1 MAARSGSLPWGVD
14 TVSKRAYTRHMLT
27 TKDLLEFTEF
37 LESGGWADAFNNA
50 GEELRLEMI
59 EKAEAL
65 LDAAD
70 AADKVVGEVLF
81 SKDGMAAAA
90 ADQSSLEDKP

>member
-1 MAARSGSLPWGVD
+1 MP
-14 TVSKRAYTRHMLT
+14 LT
-27 TKDLLEFTEF
+27 TP
-37 LESGGWADAFNNA
+37 

-59 EKAEAL
+59 EKVEML

-81 SKDGMAAAA
+81 AKDGMAAPPS
-90 ADQSSLEDKP
+90 DSSSSLDRD

>member
-1 MAARSGSLPWGVD
+1 
-14 TVSKRAYTRHMLT
+14 MLKT
-27 TKDLLEFTEF
+27 DDLAWFKEF
-37 LESGGWADAFNNA
+37 LESGAWADAFNNA

-59 EKAEAL
+59 EKIEML

-81 SKDGMAAAA
+81 AKDGMAAPPS
-90 ADQSSLEDKP
+90 DSSSSLDRE

>member
-1 MAARSGSLPWGVD
+1 MLKTDDLARF
-14 TVSKRAYTRHMLT
+14 K
-27 TKDLLEFTEF
+27 EF
-37 LESGGWADAFNNA
+37 LESGSWADAFNNA

-59 EKAEAL
+59 EKVDML

-81 SKDGMAAAA
+81 AKDGMAAPPAA
-90 ADQSSLEDKP
+90 SSSTLDRD